1 MTTSTKPTEMREHR
15 NTGGRPTL
23 PQARRRSKSVTVKF
37 SKIDY
42 ETLRI
47 RSRKANRRLA
57 EYIREAALQT
67 EPPAPHT
74 TVDAGVFRNLAGVAN
89 NLNQLT
95 KLGHQ
100 TSLYRTNHRLKEV
113 LDGVMEIINDYRQEK
128 EKGQTA

>member
-1 MTTSTKPTEMREHR
+1 MTTSTKPTEMRER
-15 NTGGRPTL
+15 KNKGGRPTL
-23 PQARRRSKSVTVKF
+23 PQARRRSKCVTVKF

-57 EYIREAALQT
+57 EYIRETTLQA

-89 NLNQLT
+89 NLNQLM
-95 KLGHQ
+95 KLTHQ
-100 TSLYRTNHRLKEV
+100 TSLYRTNYRLNEV
-113 LDGVMEIINDYRQEK
+113 LDGVMEIIKDYRQEK